1 MNNNRTLGYVRV
13 CRENNQRTL
22 RWFACYSS
30 FSKHSLYFSGFCSW
44 VLGLLVMQCY
54 RAMFNSLTLYGQ
66 IKTAEQRTI
75 IQQYTDWYFIHWP
88 LMGGLLHM
96 VQPTVPTASTA
107 SVPTLYYS
115 MWHYN
120 CLCTLMKGLTEC
132 RALPHMQLL
141 MTQKL
146 LCKMFRFSV
155 CWLLIFCSS
164 SNSQIRLHARQWRQL
179 FQPTTRRSS
188 SLKHDQLLTA
198 ASRHVSAL

>member
-1 MNNNRTLGYVRV
+1 MWESAEKIINVPCADLHAIAVSLNILYIFQASVVEYWGCWLCNVIGP
-13 CRENNQRTL
+13 
-22 RWFACYSS
+22 YSII
-30 FSKHSLYFSGFCSW
+30 C
-44 VLGLLVMQCY
+44 
-54 RAMFNSLTLYGQ
+54 LTLYGQ

-88 LMGGLLHM
+88 MMRGLLHM

-132 RALPHMQLL
+132 RALPRMQLL
-141 MTQKL
+141 MTQRL

-155 CWLLIFCSS
+155 CWLLIFCSL
-164 SNSQIRLHARQWRQL
+164 SNSQIRLHARQWCQL
-179 FQPTTRRSS
+179 FQPTTPQRRSS